1 MELSTKYNPSQTEKK
16 WYDFWLKNKFFSSK
30 PDSREPFTIVIPPP
44 NVTGVLHMGHMLN
57 NTIQD
62 ILVRRARMQGKNA
75 CWVPGTDHA
84 SIATEAKVVAMLKEK
99 GISKKDITRQEFL
112 RYAFEWKEKYG
123 NIILDQLKKL
133 GASCDWDRTRF
144 TMEDDLSAA
153 VIKSFVHLY
162 RKGWIYRGV
171 RMVNWDP
178 VGKTALSDEEVI
190 FKETQSKMVYVKYLL
205 KSASPLESGSE
216 TDSTSSPLG
225 LGSEAD
231 NTPSPLE
238 RGTGGEVNNTP
249 SPLERGQG
257 GEVEY
262 LTVATVRPETIPG
275 DVAVCVNPNDERY
288 KHLIG
293 KTAIVPLVN
302 REVPIIADEYVD
314 MEFGTGTLKI
324 TPAHDIADYE
334 IGLKHNLPVIDTI
347 AEDGTMSE
355 AVGIAKYVGKDRFW
369 VRKEIIK
376 DLEAEGLLVKVEDYK
391 HQVGTSE
398 RTGAVI
404 EPKLS
409 MQWWLKMSEIA
420 KPAYENVMNDTIRF
434 FPERF
439 KNLYRSWME
448 NPKDWCISRQLW
460 WGQQIPA
467 FYDDKGNVVVA
478 ETPEEALKEYQ
489 KLFPD
494 AQNVTL
500 RQDEDVLDT
509 WFSSWL
515 WPISVFDG
523 FKDPNNLDINYYYPT
538 DVLVTG
544 FDIIFFWVARM
555 IMAGYEFRGE
565 KPFKDVYFTGL
576 IRDKLGRKM
585 SKSLGNSPDALRL
598 IDIYGAD
605 GLRFGVLFNS
615 PAGNDIL
622 FDTGIP
628 KSQKPEDIEAFMQ
641 NPESHNSKL
650 CEQGRNFANKIWN
663 AFRLIKSWQ
672 IAENEPVTQEAITWF
687 DARFNEAFAEIE
699 DHFSKYRISE
709 ALQTIYKL
717 FWDDFCSWYLE
728 IIKPEYGKPIHK
740 ETYEKTILFLDKL
753 LRVLHPFMPFITEEV
768 WQNIVPRK
776 ENESICIAEY
786 PKVQDF
792 DKTILQEAEL
802 AFEAVSQIRN
812 VRNTH
817 NLSPKK
823 VIEITIK
830 KADTEAILQ
839 KWQKIIEKL
848 AHATLSFVA
857 EKPEKSV
864 KFLVKTTEFFAK
876 IAVETDLE
884 QVKKDL
890 EYYKGFRESVMKKL
904 SNEKFVANA
913 KPEIVANERKK
924 LADAE
929 AKIKAL
935 EEMLH

>member
-1 MELSTKYNPSQTEKK
+1 MEISTKYDPHQVEQK
-16 WYDFWLKNKFFSSK
+16 WYNYWLKHNFFASK

-62 ILVRRARMQGKNA
+62 VLIRRARMLGKNA

-99 GISKKDITRQEFL
+99 GIEKKDLTREEFL
-112 RYAFEWKEKYG
+112 KYAFEWKEKYG
-123 NIILDQLKKL
+123 GIILEQLKKL
-133 GASCDWDRTRF
+133 GCSCDWNRTRF
-144 TMEDDLSAA
+144 TMEEELSRA

-190 FKETQSKMVYVKYLL
+190 FKETQSKMVYVKYRL
-205 KSASPLESGSE
+205 ADAQE
-216 TDSTSSPLG
+216 
-225 LGSEAD
+225 EA
-231 NTPSPLE
+231 L
-238 RGTGGEVNNTP
+238 V
-249 SPLERGQG
+249 
-257 GEVEY
+257 
-262 LTVATVRPETIPG
+262 VATVRPETIPG

-293 KTAIVPLVN
+293 KKVIVPLIN

-334 IGLKHNLPVIDTI
+334 IGVKHHLPAIDTI
-347 AEDGTMSE
+347 ADDGTMSE

-376 DLEAEGLLVKVEDYK
+376 DLEKVGLLVKVEDYK

-434 FPERF
+434 FPDKF
-439 KNLYRSWME
+439 KNMYRSWME
-448 NPKDWCISRQLW
+448 KPKDWCISRQLW
-460 WGQQIPA
+460 WGQRIPA

-478 ETPEEALKEYQ
+478 ETYEEALQEYKKRYPESKEI
-489 KLFPD
+489 
-494 AQNVTL
+494 TL

-523 FKDPNNLDINYYYPT
+523 FKDPQNEDICYYYPT

-585 SKSLGNSPDALRL
+585 SKSLGNSPDALKL
-598 IDIYGAD
+598 MELYSAD
-605 GLRFGVLFNS
+605 GVRFGVLFS
-615 PAGNDIL
+615 SAAGNDLL
-622 FDTGIP
+622 FDTPVP
-628 KSQKPEDIEAFMQ
+628 KSQKKEDIEAFL
-641 NPESHNSKL
+641 NSPDSHNSKL

-663 AFRLIKSWQ
+663 SYRLIKSWQ
-672 IAENEPVTQEAITWF
+672 NSTAPNWQEQRNECIAWF
-687 DARFNEAFAEIE
+687 QARLNEALSEIE
-699 DHFSKYRISE
+699 DHFTKYRISE

-728 IIKPEYGKPIHK
+728 IIKPEYGKPID
-740 ETYEKTILFLDKL
+740 EQIYYQTVTFFDTL
-753 LRVLHPFMPFITEEV
+753 LRILHPFMPFITEEV
-768 WQNIVPRK
+768 WQNIQPRQ
-776 ENESICIAEY
+776 EGESICVAPY
-786 PKVQDF
+786 PKSESF
-792 DKTILQEAEL
+792 DKNILQEAQL
-802 AFEAVSQIRN
+802 VFEAVTQIRN
-812 VRNTH
+812 VRNAYQV
-817 NLSPKK
+817 SPK
-823 VIEITIK
+823 EILEIAIK
-830 KADTEAILQ
+830 KSENEKILQ

-848 AHATLSFVA
+848 AMSQMSFVE
-857 EKPEKSV
+857 EKPAQSV
-864 KFLVKTTEFFAK
+864 KFLVKTEEFFAK
-876 IAVETDLE
+876 IVAEIDLE
-884 QVKKDL
+884 QIKKDL
-890 EYYKGFRESVMKKL
+890 AYYRGFRESVLKKL

-913 KPEIVANERKK
+913 KPEIVENERKK

-935 EEMLH
+935 EEILG